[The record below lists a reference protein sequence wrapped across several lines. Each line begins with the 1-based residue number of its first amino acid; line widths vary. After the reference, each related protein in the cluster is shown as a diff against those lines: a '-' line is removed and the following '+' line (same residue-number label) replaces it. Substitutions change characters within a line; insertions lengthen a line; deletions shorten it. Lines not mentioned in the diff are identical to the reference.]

1 MFSLPL
7 LLIFIGFAVLS
18 MIVSGRLKSKFEQ
31 YSKIPVGGG
40 LSGREIAERMLRDH
54 GIYNVRVESVP
65 GQLTDH
71 YNPANQTIN
80 LSPDVY
86 NGRSVASAA
95 VAAHET
101 GHAIQHAHSYSMLE
115 LRTALVPLQ
124 NVSAKI
130 INFIFIAM
138 FFGAFMIG
146 GWFSYDLALKIIIAC
161 YAIFTLFAF
170 ITLPVEIDASR
181 RALVWLKSSRITSG
195 ETQAQAKDALKWAA
209 YTYVVA
215 ALSALATLLYY
226 IMIFMGRRD

>member
-7 LLIFIGFAVLS
+7 LVIFIGFAVLS
-18 MIVSGRLKSKFEQ
+18 MIVSGRLKSKFAL
-31 YSKIPVGGG
+31 YSKIPIGSG
-40 LSGREIAERMLRDH
+40 LTGREIAEKMLRDN
-54 GIYNVRVESVP
+54 GIYNVRVQSVA

-86 NGRSVASAA
+86 NGRNVAAAA

-130 INFIFIAM
+130 INFMFIAM

-181 RALVWLKSSRITSG
+181 RALVWLRSSGLTSG
-195 ETQAQAKDALKWAA
+195 ETQEKAKDALKWAA

-215 ALSALATLLYY
+215 ALASLATLLYY
-226 IMIFMGRRD
+226 IMIFVGRDD